1 MFEMQGI
8 RMMHC
13 TIWVEAV
20 REIVSAESSDV
31 KFIVSD
37 RRVFRLS

>member
-13 TIWVEAV
+13 TIWMQAL
-20 REIVSAESSDV
+20 REIVSS
-31 KFIVSD
+31 KITM
-37 RRVFRLS
+37 